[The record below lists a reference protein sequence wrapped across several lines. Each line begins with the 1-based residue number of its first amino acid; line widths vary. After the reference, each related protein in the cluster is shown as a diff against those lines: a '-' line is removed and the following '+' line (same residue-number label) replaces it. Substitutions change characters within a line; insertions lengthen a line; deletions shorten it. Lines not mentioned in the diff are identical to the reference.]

1 MGLAMDHSHWVMLK
15 MVIMKDDMLFTTKQ
29 MEKTIVGLTQIISMM
44 MKLLKSQIVLSML
57 WINTLQTSICGL
69 LVMNSKRDG
78 TTLELGTKDGL
89 IQIGKNLLSK
99 NSKRDGTKL
108 DLGSKDSL
116 IKIQKNLL

>member
-1 MGLAMDHSHWVMLK
+1 
-15 MVIMKDDMLFTTKQ
+15 
-29 MEKTIVGLTQIISMM
+29 
-44 MKLLKSQIVLSML
+44 
-57 WINTLQTSICGL
+57 
-69 LVMNSKRDG
+69 MNSKRDG